1 MKYAEK
7 YLTRKEEMNNSKQ
20 IYNIYDNDYVNEMIA
35 TLERLKNNSDSKTQK
50 YINFRKSNRI
60 NGLSTRLIDTAQL
73 PQKLI

>member
-1 MKYAEK
+1 LKYAEK